1 MSEPFK
7 RLSEWIMPS
16 ENPTAVDLSGWNSG
30 KISWVVPTENHVLL
44 EQNPDK
50 INWIVPTENPA
61 TVHSLERNPDKI
73 N

>member
-7 RLSEWIMPS
+7 RLSEWISDKINWVMPS

-50 INWIVPTENPA
+50 IN
-61 TVHSLERNPDKI
+61 
-73 N
+73 